1 MCTAR
6 LWSTSFDILL
16 LSCTYPVS
24 QHAHIRHLL
33 TRSLLPAPPV
43 LPFPR
48 PQKLP
53 QVLPLETLKTFMTLG
68 IEAPKGSEDV
78 PRAIAAVEAKKAE
91 YEEKRDK
98 AAAEPPSEEEEE
110 PAEVG
115 GGAC

>member
-1 MCTAR
+1 
-6 LWSTSFDILL
+6 
-16 LSCTYPVS
+16 V
-24 QHAHIRHLL
+24 
-33 TRSLLPAPPV
+33 
-43 LPFPR
+43 R

-98 AAAEPPSEEEEE
+98 AAAEPPSEEEE
-110 PAEVG
+110 PVEVRVVMHACLG
-115 GGAC
+115 GWERRCCLPLGR